1 MIALLDVLILIAIV
15 AAVLYFLRPGV
26 PSAEAERL
34 NKVLNELQR
43 QRRMFKTALAKPLE
57 EAIAYGLELRKLL
70 PRMAELERLLRQ
82 EGLEPATI
90 RRLQAHRDALEQ
102 TYQEGVRFL
111 ENFSAELVL
120 WQGPQMPGG
129 LSHLQDL
136 RTALRETLSQKSPR

>member
-1 MIALLDVLILIAIV
+1 MIALLDILILIAV
-15 AAVLYFLRPGV
+15 AAAVLYLLRPGA

-34 NKVLNELQR
+34 NRVLAELRR
-43 QRRMFKTALAKPLE
+43 QRRRFKNALAKPLD

-70 PRMAELERLLRQ
+70 PRLAEVERLSRR

-90 RRLQAHRDALEQ
+90 GRLRAHRDALQEA
-102 TYQEGVRFL
+102 YEEGVRFL

-129 LSHLQDL
+129 LGHLQDL
-136 RTALRETLSQKSPR
+136 RAALGEMLSQRPPR